1 MHSTLHGGLHS
12 AFRRDGATAREA
24 RGMTQNQ
31 HSEFGTGRGVE
42 RMPDGEARPLTD
54 RERARIERTAGLRD
68 QTVAEV
74 EREARAR

>member
-1 MHSTLHGGLHS
+1 
-12 AFRRDGATAREA
+12 
-24 RGMTQNQ
+24 MTQNQ

-42 RMPDGEARPLTD
+42 RMPDGETRPLTD

-74 EREARAR
+74 EREARQRR

>member
-1 MHSTLHGGLHS
+1 MQSTLDSGLHS
-12 AFRRDGATAREA
+12 ARRRELATAREA

-42 RMPDGEARPLTD
+42 RKPDGEARPLTD
-54 RERARIERTAGLRD
+54 RERARIERSAAIRD
-68 QTVAEV
+68 QSVAEV